1 MALLQSHQDT
11 CAVSLLCTWFW
22 EVSANPVEK
31 YFGLWHFCRAIK
43 ILVQYLHYAHGFG
56 GISANPVKQN
66 FGLWHFCRA
75 IKILVQYLYYAHGFG
90 GISANPVEKIYIGL
104 WHFCRAIKILVQ
116 YLYYAHGFGGIS
128 VNRVEKVLDCG
139 TSAEPSRYLYSI
151 FTMHMVLGGSLPTLL
166 KKIWTVALL
175 QSHKD
180 TCAVSLLCA
189 WFWRISVN
197 PVEKSFGLW
206 HFCRAI
212 KILVQYLYYAYGFG
226 GGLCQPC

>member
-75 IKILVQYLYYAHGFG
+75 IKILVQYLYYARGFG
-90 GISANPVEKIYIGL
+90 WISANPVEKI
-104 WHFCRAIKILVQ
+104 
-116 YLYYAHGFGGIS
+116 
-128 VNRVEKVLDCG
+128 N
-139 TSAEPSRYLYSI
+139 
-151 FTMHMVLGGSLPTLL
+151 
-166 KKIWTVALL
+166 WTVALL

-180 TCAVSLLCA
+180 TCAVSLLCT
-189 WFWRISVN
+189 WFWV
-197 PVEKSFGLW
+197 
-206 HFCRAI
+206 A
-212 KILVQYLYYAYGFG
+212 
-226 GGLCQPC
+226 LCQPC